1 MRNIFKNFWFSPP
14 GYVMAIMTAG
24 TMKMKSI
31 AKIPMIRK
39 IILTM
44 IVQLTTFSNVI
55 LDVALARNGFVTEMR
70 IVWMEKLANFYPQMN
85 EIVLLIALRTNSN
98 VWMVI
103 VFQKIGNVMV
113 SNFLNP
119 LILWIK
125 KICDFTKKDVI
136 ED

>member
-1 MRNIFKNFWFSPP
+1 M
-14 GYVMAIMTAG
+14 VIMTAG

-39 IILTM
+39 IILAM

-70 IVWMEKLANFYPQMN
+70 IVWTEKLANFYHQMN

-98 VWMVI
+98 V
-103 VFQKIGNVMV
+103 
-113 SNFLNP
+113 
-119 LILWIK
+119 
-125 KICDFTKKDVI
+125 
-136 ED
+136 